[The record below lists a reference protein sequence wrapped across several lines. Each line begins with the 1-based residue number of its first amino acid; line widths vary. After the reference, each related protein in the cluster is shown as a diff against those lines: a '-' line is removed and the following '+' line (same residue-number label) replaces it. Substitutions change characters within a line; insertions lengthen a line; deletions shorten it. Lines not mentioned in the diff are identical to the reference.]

1 VHVETTSDPVSAAI
15 VAAVAEVLGV
25 GTDEVTPDATLR
37 DDLGVESID
46 LLDIV
51 FRLERALSVPI
62 SAADELMSVFT
73 VTDLADLVQQRLD
86 AATLAA

>member
-51 FRLERALSVPI
+51 FRLERALSVSI
-62 SAADELMSVFT
+62 SAAGELMSLVT

-86 AATLAA
+86 AATVAA